1 MNADQ
6 LVKLLGMTD
15 ADTALSQAVKA
26 NGGSVDS
33 LSPKKMREILTD
45 FINLVDAGVV
55 LAFVPREVFS
65 EDYGDPL
72 GSGEYALD
80 GVIYY
85 PNGSSS
91 VSSYGGAVPYATG
104 PIRNRDEALAAFG
117 TPKSTQQVDGTT
129 SWDLWSKDEIVI
141 KVDYKS
147 GTIVKNVLFSL
158 PRKY

>member
-1 MNADQ
+1 MNTDQ

-33 LSPKKMREILTD
+33 LSPKRMREVLTD

-55 LAFVPREVFS
+55 LAFVPRKVCS
-65 EDYGDPL
+65 EHYGDPL
-72 GSGEYALD
+72 GRGAYALD

-91 VSSYGGAVPYATG
+91 VSSYKDAVPYAAG
-104 PIRNRDEALAAFG
+104 PVRNRDEALAAFG
-117 TPKSTQQVDGTT
+117 TPKSTQEIDGTT
-129 SWDLWSKDEIVI
+129 FWDLWSNDGIVI
-141 KVDYKS
+141 KVDYKGGS
-147 GTIVKNVLFSL
+147 IIKSVLYSL